1 MEKIKLLSISKL
13 AKAAKIDKNRM
24 YNSVR
29 DKDEPTN
36 LSTSER
42 KQVIEELK
50 KAHEINVKYFDF

>member
-13 AKAAKIDKNRM
+13 AKAANIDKNRM